1 MVLSIPVSRHLEYP
15 VSRPL
20 FSRIP
25 YNSRPLYSPV
35 PAPFTPRFPSPWPP
49 PPKESKREFTTGGN
63 AFYFRSRFQLRV
75 VRAGKRSSPV
85 DYPGTSQSRA
95 QSRTQSPQALW
106 SAGRRLVRLWG
117 NRIFIE
123 FFDWLLVEQ

>member
-1 MVLSIPVSRHLEYP
+1 MTYSEEEIQKYLHILE
-15 VSRPL
+15 
-20 FSRIP
+20 
-25 YNSRPLYSPV
+25 
-35 PAPFTPRFPSPWPP
+35 
-49 PPKESKREFTTGGN
+49 
-63 AFYFRSRFQLRV
+63 
-75 VRAGKRSSPV
+75 
-85 DYPGTSQSRA
+85 